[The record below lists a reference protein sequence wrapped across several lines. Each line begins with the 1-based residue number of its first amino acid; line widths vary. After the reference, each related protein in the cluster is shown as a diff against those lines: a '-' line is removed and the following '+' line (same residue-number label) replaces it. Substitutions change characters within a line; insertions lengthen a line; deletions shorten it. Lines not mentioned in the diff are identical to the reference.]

1 METPGEPGAGP
12 LGAPSLSNFTPG
24 HPERE
29 KCSLCGNLTLA
40 GARPCACGCPRP
52 VAPPLSL
59 ATTSRRALGASPWR
73 AQNSCSQTW

>member
-29 KCSLCGNLTLA
+29 KLVKLEGQPRGTGRDGRAGSVPGQRWGERVGQGSHPLGPCSDLV
-40 GARPCACGCPRP
+40 P
-52 VAPPLSL
+52 
-59 ATTSRRALGASPWR
+59 AL
-73 AQNSCSQTW
+73 